1 MSPREAQKTRTSL
14 KDSQPEQTMIILVTL
29 SLSLLEGFGARPIP
43 DYDQCLEKCG
53 QDPLD
58 DPLERHEFDECRHK
72 CVEDGLKR
80 CIGIL
85 MDAAIKRKCTQEA
98 QKRCID
104 NCGDEDNCIEFCKFF
119 YS

>member
-53 QDPLD
+53 EDPLD
-58 DPLERHEFDECRHK
+58 DELTWQTSHTSD
-72 CVEDGLKR
+72 
-80 CIGIL
+80 L
-85 MDAAIKRKCTQEA
+85 MKHDLAKGAAET
-98 QKRCID
+98 
-104 NCGDEDNCIEFCKFF
+104 
-119 YS
+119 

>member
-53 QDPLD
+53 EDPLD
-58 DPLERHEFDECRHK
+58 DAEKSHEYDECRDK
-72 CVEDGLKR
+72 CVEDGHKH
-80 CIGIL
+80 CIGTST
-85 MDAAIKRKCTQEA
+85 DPVRRRKCTQEA
-98 QKRCID
+98 QKRCIE
-104 NCGDEDNCIEFCKFF
+104 NCGDEEDCIEFCF
-119 YS
+119 YIYA

>member
-53 QDPLD
+53 EDPLD
-58 DPLERHEFDECRHK
+58 DAEKSHEYDECRDK
-72 CVEDGLKR
+72 CVEDGHKH
-80 CIGIL
+80 CIGTST
-85 MDAAIKRKCTQEA
+85 DPVRRRKKIHLRFTMLVHRKMHPGSSETLH
-98 QKRCID
+98 
-104 NCGDEDNCIEFCKFF
+104 
-119 YS
+119 

>member
-29 SLSLLEGFGARPIP
+29 SLSLLEGFWARPIP

-58 DPLERHEFDECRHK
+58 DHK